1 MDFDTRRLS
10 QLAGISDSDSSSE
23 EPHRLTASSSGRSRA
38 RRLDETCQGPSDESQ
53 LRLIIRREARR
64 MIQERL
70 SHRSGVNLSALQ
82 EKKSLSEAITMGF
95 AGLGFGGTS
104 PVLGGPMTSARSIA
118 SFDAEEAEGADSS
131 SDLAF
136 DADRWMVLATSRRR

>member
-1 MDFDTRRLS
+1 
-10 QLAGISDSDSSSE
+10 
-23 EPHRLTASSSGRSRA
+23 
-38 RRLDETCQGPSDESQ
+38 
-53 LRLIIRREARR
+53 

-95 AGLGFGGTS
+95 AGFGFGGTS

-118 SFDAEEAEGADSS
+118 SFDAEETGDADSS

-136 DADRWMVLATSRRR
+136 DADRWMVLATPRRR